1 MFCLQTVTMVWVV
14 FPQNG
19 WSTLQEVNIHKS
31 TLTGNILMFWRWHVK
46 VQHVIHVV
54 TFALGCRIPNIAP
67 IVERVDNA
75 IHRRKFY
82 LANNA
87 MLFPL
92 ILIWWIRIYSVD
104 STIQSLN
111 NWGLITKESQWKVVD
126 FLLQLPVIATSRII
140 NQKC

>member
-1 MFCLQTVTMVWVV
+1 M
-14 FPQNG
+14 
-19 WSTLQEVNIHKS
+19 
-31 TLTGNILMFWRWHVK
+31 K
-46 VQHVIHVV
+46 VQHVIHVI
-54 TFALGCRIPNIAP
+54 TFALGYSIPNIAP

-111 NWGLITKESQWKVVD
+111 NWGLITKESQ
-126 FLLQLPVIATSRII
+126 
-140 NQKC
+140 

>member
-1 MFCLQTVTMVWVV
+1 M
-14 FPQNG
+14 
-19 WSTLQEVNIHKS
+19 
-31 TLTGNILMFWRWHVK
+31 K

-54 TFALGCRIPNIAP
+54 TFALGCRITNIAP

-75 IHRRKFY
+75 IHWRKFY

-111 NWGLITKESQWKVVD
+111 NWGLITKDSQ
-126 FLLQLPVIATSRII
+126 
-140 NQKC
+140 